1 MKPEKILEYINAAM
15 NHLPDEQELFDK
27 VKNSSFDDGFSNFS
41 AGAILA
47 VLCKEI
53 ERDMVMDGTKKIG
66 KQTQYKA
73 LERIWKD
80 AVSKNEK
87 RHSSCAGTYEAD
99 GYRCLC
105 DGYRAVRISN
115 ESIPMPQEALK
126 DGEPFNLDPYFN
138 GLSSRGKIELP
149 SAAWVKSQIK
159 IKKAEAKARGMRKPN
174 IVISL
179 TNYDG
184 DAVFFNAQYIVDILE
199 SIPGHDT
206 ATLGGKYE
214 PLYMSNKD
222 CEGIVLPVRYQ
233 PDRYKY
239 VVINC
244 PESNL

>member
-15 NHLPDEQELFDK
+15 ERLPDEKEIFDK

-41 AGAILA
+41 AGDILA

-53 ERDMVMDGTKKIG
+53 ERDMVMDGAKKTG

-73 LERIWKD
+73 FERIWND
-80 AVSKNEK
+80 AVSMNKD
-87 RHSSCAGTYEAD
+87 RRPACAGTYEAD

-115 ESIPMPQEALK
+115 NSIPMPQEAPK
-126 DGEPFNLDPYFN
+126 AGEPFNLDPCFN
-138 GLSSRGKIELP
+138 GLSNRGKIELP
-149 SAAWVKSQIK
+149 SSAWVKSQIK

-174 IVISL
+174 IVINFMNS
-179 TNYDG
+179 DG
-184 DAVFFNAQYIVDILE
+184 DLVFFNAQYIVDILE
-199 SIPGHDT
+199 AIPAYDT
-206 ATLGGKYE
+206 ATLGGQFA

-222 CEGIVLPVRYQ
+222 GEGIVLPMRYQ
-233 PDRYKY
+233 SNNKFLY
-239 VVINC
+239 INW

>member
-1 MKPEKILEYINAAM
+1 MKPEKILEYINAAIER
-15 NHLPDEQELFDK
+15 LPDEKEIFDK

-53 ERDMVMDGTKKIG
+53 ERDMVMDGTKKTG

-73 LERIWKD
+73 LERIWND

-87 RHSSCAGTYEAD
+87 RHPSCAGTYEAD
-99 GYRCLC
+99 GYKCLC

-115 ESIPMPQEALK
+115 NSISMPQEAPK

-159 IKKAEAKARGMRKPN
+159 IKKAEAKARGIRKPN
-174 IVISL
+174 IVINFMNS
-179 TNYDG
+179 DG
-184 DAVFFNAQYIVDILE
+184 DLVFFNAQFIVDILE
-199 SIPGHDT
+199 AIPEHDT
-206 ATLGGKYE
+206 VTLGKHFD
-214 PLYMSNKD
+214 PLYMSSKD
-222 CEGIVLPVRYQ
+222 GEGIVLPVRYQ

-239 VVINC
+239 LVINW
-244 PESNL
+244 PESNV

>member
-53 ERDMVMDGTKKIG
+53 ERDIVMDGAKKTG

-73 LERIWKD
+73 LERIWND
-80 AVSKNEK
+80 AVSKNK
-87 RHSSCAGTYEAD
+87 DRRPACAGTYEAE

-115 ESIPMPQEALK
+115 NSIPMPQEAPK
-126 DGEPFNLDPYFN
+126 NGETFNLEPCFN
-138 GLSSRGKIELP
+138 GISNRWKIELP

-174 IVISL
+174 IVINFM
-179 TNYDG
+179 NYDG
-184 DAVFFNAQYIVDILE
+184 DLVFFNAQYIVDILE
-199 SIPGHDT
+199 ALPEHDT

-222 CEGIVLPVRYQ
+222 GEGIVLPVRYQ

-239 VVINC
+239 IVINC
-244 PESNL
+244 